1 MIKILITK
9 SVNFSSFFFKK
20 VFLITS
26 CDFLSVKY
34 SILQKKKP
42 IILNDRFIFTSY
54 NGIKGFIYNFGKD
67 LLKKKKFYV
76 VGEKTYLFIKNFGN
90 FSFLLRKNYV
100 QDLID
105 DIILKN
111 SNKSYDWFCGK
122 NNLLKNSDDK
132 VFQKK
137 NILLNRYEV
146 YQTFFLPHK
155 IENLSSYH
163 GIIFFSPSGAKSFFL
178 KNRIR
183 NDSKTEF
190 FAIGKTTAEF
200 VSRYLNKEIWIPDI
214 PSMKEVLLF
223 VKKFFDKKNLFP

>member
-1 MIKILITK
+1 M
-9 SVNFSSFFFKK
+9 
-20 VFLITS
+20 
-26 CDFLSVKY
+26 
-34 SILQKKKP
+34 
-42 IILNDRFIFTSY
+42 
-54 NGIKGFIYNFGKD
+54 
-67 LLKKKKFYV
+67 KKKKIYV
-76 VGEKTYLFIKNFGN
+76 VGEKTYLFLKKFGN

-105 DIILKN
+105 EILIKN

-122 NNLLKNSDDK
+122 NNLLEKRNDK
-132 VFQKK
+132 VFQKR

-178 KNRIR
+178 KNKIL
-183 NDSKTEF
+183 DDCKTEF
-190 FAIGKTTAEF
+190 FAIGKTTAKF
-200 VSRYLNKEIWIPDI
+200 ISRYLNKEIWIPDI

-223 VKKFFDKKNLFP
+223 VRKFFEKKTLFP